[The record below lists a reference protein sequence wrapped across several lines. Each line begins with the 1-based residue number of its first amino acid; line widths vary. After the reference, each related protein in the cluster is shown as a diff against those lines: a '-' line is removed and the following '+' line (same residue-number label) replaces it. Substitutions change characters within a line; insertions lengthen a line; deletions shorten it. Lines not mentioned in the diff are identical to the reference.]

1 MKLSNK
7 TALTALLI
15 IMLTAITALSSC
27 GLYSFTGAS
36 YGTAK
41 TVSIEY
47 FQNRSS
53 YVNANLS
60 NTITENL
67 KDKFMTQ
74 TPLTLVKSGGDL
86 NFEGIITGYT
96 ITTAGIKA
104 GETAAYNRLTITIK
118 VTFTNQT
125 APENDFE
132 KSFSRYA
139 EYNVDQSFST
149 VEQSLVDEIVE
160 LLIDDIF
167 NDSVVNW

>member
-1 MKLSNK
+1 MKLPNRLAQASI
-7 TALTALLI
+7 LILLI
-15 IMLTAITALSSC
+15 AIAAMTSC
-27 GLYSFTGAS
+27 GIYSFTGAS

-41 TVSIEY
+41 TVSIDY

-53 YVNANLS
+53 YVNATLS
-60 NTITENL
+60 NTITEKL
-67 KDKFMTQ
+67 KDRFVTQ

-86 NFEGIITGYT
+86 NFEGNITGYT
-96 ITTAGIKA
+96 ITTAGMKA
-104 GETAAYNRLTITIK
+104 GETAAMNRLTITLK

-139 EYNVDQSFST
+139 EYPVAQSFSA
-149 VEQSLVDEIVE
+149 VEDQLVEEIVE